1 MNPRA
6 QEIKLIHKSGQY
18 YVVIKPQKNVLEIYD
33 TNNKLIKRY
42 ERKKA
47 INRRDDTLFNLLAYA
62 GFS

>member
-6 QEIKLIHKSGQY
+6 PEIRLTHKSQQY
-18 YVVIKPQKNVLEIYD
+18 YVVIKPQSNVLEVYSND
-33 TNNKLIKRY
+33 GKLLKRY
-42 ERKKA
+42 ERKKT